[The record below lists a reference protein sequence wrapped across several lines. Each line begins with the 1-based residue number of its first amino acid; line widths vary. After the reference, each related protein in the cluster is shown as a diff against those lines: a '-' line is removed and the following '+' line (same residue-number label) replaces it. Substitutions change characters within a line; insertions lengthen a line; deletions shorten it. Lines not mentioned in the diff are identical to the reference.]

1 MRQIIQWIT
10 GLVTEETLYIGVF
23 LASFIET
30 VFPPIPTLAVF
41 PLAGFIASQS
51 GVDLLGTILLGI
63 IGGIGATIGSTIIYV
78 VSWKLGRNVILRYLG
93 KIRIQESSLIKAE
106 KWFEKYGDKIILFGR
121 MVPVMRELVSIPAG
135 ILKMKPL
142 KFMFY
147 TFIGS
152 CIWSISVILAG
163 YYFGASVFTNM

>member
-1 MRQIIQWIT
+1 MQFSIT
-10 GLVTEETLYIGVF
+10 FE
-23 LASFIET
+23 
-30 VFPPIPTLAVF
+30 
-41 PLAGFIASQS
+41 
-51 GVDLLGTILLGI
+51 
-63 IGGIGATIGSTIIYV
+63 
-78 VSWKLGRNVILRYLG
+78 
-93 KIRIQESSLIKAE
+93 AE